1 MQPGQPRHL
10 LPADQIVGN
19 QDVVDAGLR
28 HHLGFADFLA
38 GDALGAGLDLHLGE
52 QWALVRLDMRTV
64 GDAGCV
70 AGGLDARDVAL
81 DLVHVDDGA
90 GRAVVAGDLGGEG
103 CGHDLSLFNLFA

>member
-1 MQPGQPRHL
+1 
-10 LPADQIVGN
+10 
-19 QDVVDAGLR
+19 
-28 HHLGFADFLA
+28 
-38 GDALGAGLDLHLGE
+38 
-52 QWALVRLDMRTV
+52 MRTV

-90 GRAVVAGDLGGEG
+90 GGAVVAGDLGGEG